1 MFQGELAP
9 YRLPASLL
17 DGAAL
22 IQPRLQRSAGLQKIV
37 LRSLRPRRFKAFNI
51 SLADTHLS
59 VSELRDGGWGEL
71 GGAIR

>member
-22 IQPRLQRSAGLQKIV
+22 IQPRLQRSAWLQDC
-37 LRSLRPRRFKAFNI
+37 A
-51 SLADTHLS
+51 
-59 VSELRDGGWGEL
+59 
-71 GGAIR
+71 